1 MRYPKL
7 LIRDDAI
14 QLFTRVLNAEK
25 NNGQKFEVMKIFVE
39 YLKYDQKKMIKREVD
54 GIFFNCFE

>member
-14 QLFTRVLNAEK
+14 QLFTRVLNGEK